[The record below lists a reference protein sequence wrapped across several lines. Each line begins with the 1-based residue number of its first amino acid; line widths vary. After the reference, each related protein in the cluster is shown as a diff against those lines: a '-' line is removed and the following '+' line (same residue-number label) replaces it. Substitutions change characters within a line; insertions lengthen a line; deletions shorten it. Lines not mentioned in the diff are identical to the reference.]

1 MDQNTALP
9 FALPACAGR
18 KVSAAFDGGVL
29 TSDAGVVLLGQMLRA
44 SGLASK
50 LAGRMGEWR
59 DPCRV
64 RHSIADMIAARML
77 AIAAGYEDCDDHD
90 GLRGDAAF
98 LMALGRAPCSGQ
110 GLASQPSLSRLENR
124 AGVRELAGMM
134 GAMVDFYC
142 ASYPEPP
149 ASVMLDIDDTFDA
162 AHGGQQLAFWNGFHQ
177 ERGFAPLHVYD
188 STGRPVG
195 VFLRPAR
202 TPSGKEA
209 AGHIRRLVHAI
220 RRHWP
225 NTAITIRGDGHFGR
239 PEVMDWCEKAGVD
252 YILGLPGNA
261 ALRAD
266 PVLAAAS
273 DGCAVFRAE
282 RKLPVHRVFTE
293 TLYGAKSWGCQRR
306 VIARIEASTMGM
318 DVRTIVTS
326 LQGSTPERLYEF
338 VYCQR
343 GQAENWIKQHK
354 AQLHSDRTSC
364 TSANAN
370 QLRLILHTGAYWL
383 LWLLRNAIPAASTL
397 KTACFTTLQLRLV
410 KLAAR
415 VRETATRVRLA
426 FAAACPDQE
435 LITALFRHRALRHRA
450 LGPTASVQ
458 PAGP

>member
-1 MDQNTALP
+1 MHQTASSV

-29 TSDAGVVLLGQMLRA
+29 TSDGGLVLLGQVLRA
-44 SGLASK
+44 SGLAGR
-50 LAGRMGEWR
+50 LAARMREWR
-59 DPCRV
+59 DPGRV
-64 RHSIADMIAARML
+64 RHSIADMIGARML

-90 GLRGDAAF
+90 SLRHDAGF
-98 LMALGRAPCSGQ
+98 LMALDRAPCSGM

-134 GAMVDFYC
+134 RAMVDFYC
-142 ASYPEPP
+142 ASYPAPP

-162 AHGGQQLAFWNGFHQ
+162 VHGGQQLAFWNGFHQ

-188 STGRPVG
+188 DTGRPVG

-225 NTAITIRGDGHFGR
+225 DTAITIRGDGHFGR
-239 PEVMDWCEKAGVD
+239 PEVMDWCEKTGVD
-252 YILGLPGNA
+252 YILGLPGNR
-261 ALRAD
+261 ALKAD
-266 PVLAAAS
+266 PVLAAAA
-273 DGCAVFRAE
+273 DACAVFRAE
-282 RKLPVHRVFTE
+282 KKLPLHRTFAE
-293 TLYGAKSWGCQRR
+293 TGYGAKSWGKARR
-306 VIARIEASTMGM
+306 VVARIEANTLGM

-326 LQGSTPERLYEF
+326 LKGSTPERLYEF

-383 LWLLRNAIPAASTL
+383 LWLLRQAIPMASKL

-415 VRETATRVRLA
+415 VTETATRIRLA
-426 FAAACPDQE
+426 FAAACPDKE
-435 LITALFRHRALRHRA
+435 LITALFKTRRLVPAPS
-450 LGPTASVQ
+450 PTPSGQ

>member
-1 MDQNTALP
+1 MDQNAALP

-29 TSDAGVVLLGQMLRA
+29 TSDGGVVLLGQVLRA
-44 SGLASK
+44 CGLAGK
-50 LAGRMGEWR
+50 LAGRMREWR
-59 DPCRV
+59 DPSRV
-64 RHSIADMIAARML
+64 RHPIADMLAARML

-90 GLRGDAAF
+90 GLRGDPAF

-124 AGVRELAGMM
+124 AGVRDLAGMM
-134 GAMVDFYC
+134 RAMVDFYC
-142 ASYPEPP
+142 ASYPAPP
-149 ASVMLDIDDTFDA
+149 AAVMLDIDDTFDA
-162 AHGGQQLAFWNGFHQ
+162 AHGGQQLTFWNGFHQ
-177 ERGFAPLHVYD
+177 ERGFAPLHVSD
-188 STGRPVG
+188 DTGRPVG

-225 NTAITIRGDGHFGR
+225 DTAITIRGDGHFGR
-239 PEVMDWCEKAGVD
+239 PEVMDWCDKARVD
-252 YILGLPGNA
+252 FILGLPGNR
-261 ALRAD
+261 ALKAD
-266 PVLAAAS
+266 PVLAGAA
-273 DGCAVFRAE
+273 DACATFRAV
-282 RKLPVHRVFTE
+282 RQLPIHRTFAQTA
-293 TLYGAKSWGCQRR
+293 YAAKSWSKPRP
-306 VIARIEASTMGM
+306 VIARLEASTLGM

-326 LQGSTPERLYEF
+326 RQGSTSERLYEF

-383 LWLLRNAIPAASTL
+383 LWLLRNAILNRPTFAGGSTL
-397 KTACFTTLQLRLV
+397 
-410 KLAAR
+410 
-415 VRETATRVRLA
+415 
-426 FAAACPDQE
+426 
-435 LITALFRHRALRHRA
+435 
-450 LGPTASVQ
+450 
-458 PAGP
+458 

>member
-1 MDQNTALP
+1 MTEIALLP
-9 FALPACAGR
+9 FALPACSGK

-29 TSDAGVVLLGQMLRA
+29 TSDGGVVLLGQVLAA
-44 SGLASK
+44 SGLAGR
-50 LAGRMGEWR
+50 LAGRMREWR
-59 DPCRV
+59 DPARV
-64 RHSIADMIAARML
+64 RHSIRDMMGARML

-90 GLRGDAAF
+90 SLRGDGAF

-124 AGVRELAGMM
+124 VAAPGGVRELAGMM

-142 ASYPEPP
+142 ASYPAPP
-149 ASVMLDIDDTFDA
+149 ATVMLDIDDTFDA

-188 STGRPVG
+188 DTGRPVG

-202 TPSGKEA
+202 TPSGREA

-225 NTAITIRGDGHFGR
+225 TTAITIRGDGHFGR

-252 YILGLPGNA
+252 FILGLPGNR
-261 ALRAD
+261 ALKAD

-273 DGCAVFRAE
+273 DACATFRAV
-282 RKLPVHRVFTE
+282 RQLPIHRSFAE
-293 TLYGAKSWGCQRR
+293 TVYGAKSWGKTRR
-306 VIARIEASTMGM
+306 VIARCEASTMGM

-326 LQGSTPERLYEF
+326 LKGSTPERLYEF

-364 TSANAN
+364 SSANAN

-383 LWLLRNAIPAASTL
+383 LWLLRDAIPAASKL

-415 VRETATRVRLA
+415 VRETATRIRLA
-426 FAAACPDQE
+426 FAAACPDQA
-435 LITALFRHRALRHRA
+435 LITALFQNRR
-450 LGPTASVQ
+450 LGTASVAQ
-458 PAGP
+458 PADP